1 MSVKELLVNPKT
13 VAAVSTVT
21 TSSGLSTW
29 FEWIPSDIGKV
40 AVVIGI
46 LLSSVLIYFNVV
58 NGIVTNRKLNL
69 ELKLLRDE
77 EKERENGTD

>member
-1 MSVKELLVNPKT
+1 MSVKELIVNPKT
-13 VAAVSTVT
+13 VAAVSTAT

-46 LLSSVLIYFNVV
+46 LLSSVLLYFNVV
-58 NGIVTNRKLNL
+58 NGNLTNRKLRL
-69 ELKLLRDE
+69 ELKLLR
-77 EKERENGTD
+77 EKENGTD